1 MSEEMNDYGHLYKG
15 ELFKKLFP
23 HFSDHQKEAAKALS
37 RRILG
42 RCGVDIGMPHIDWI
56 IDLGCG
62 DGTLTIE
69 LAKLTNK
76 AVQFI
81 GIDCSADAI
90 RQASQRGA
98 EMANVSFQ
106 ASNGS
111 FADLFATLKNGD
123 KLVDWKRA
131 ALVCL
136 SHTWLHLDQNDIL
149 EAVKKHRPA
158 LLVIDFFHTWD
169 SAVTRLSGGH
179 TSEVLEFGRSLND
192 AGTPNCNGTYWLKTV
207 PSKTAGKVT
216 RGLWKEVAIS
226 AAEPV
231 SNGKWQF
238 ETDQHALTT
247 GYLLGEPPK
256 DGETCSLED
265 AHKQGTITSESGCDY
280 IVRKQIRHPSG
291 WGEMHTYA
299 LVPRDDWAKHVNQ
312 SYFEVVKK
320 IVSHLFVSPAS
331 KGRYDNLWDL
341 LKLYNVTNTS
351 ESSIEINNNR
361 AAMITLPFDPHTNFA
376 RIVGLSAKCGDEK
389 ISKYDLILEMPS
401 DEQIRFPTAYSLFH
415 TSEGRTSSPQAFPL
429 EWAPDYD
436 SSWVDKEFAKLENRL
451 LGLTDADDS
460 KIKQDKEIGFFLLPV
475 YFGSLPLFTLVLRFP
490 AVFPPQS
497 TEFQVYFSALA
508 NLHSEIKVA
517 LDDDFIRTDLLCPWI
532 AASLDA
538 LDACKKEM
546 SLPEKVNI
554 LENMLFGSIAK
565 VEGPRNYKAAGI
577 MRDGGVLGKDWKSWI
592 LGIPSYPI
600 KKLRS
605 VEAENTRLWNLWEQE
620 KKRVLLDPDLLISS
634 WFQAGDFFSP
644 LDGTDD
650 GPHDNW
656 ECKTHLP
663 RLRRMFE
670 LVGVECTAQSSPV
683 DDSWLQ
689 AALSELSKEIAKEEK
704 VDAKGYFGGAHTH
717 FLFKWMM
724 AQFDLLVF
732 TKDSCQSGIQCY
744 PKAVADKKD
753 CSRNEVF
760 LRLKSVFCKS
770 LGNTGERVRFGLQR
784 LHCLLSAATP
794 SPSILEGL
802 TTYNPLVTNALE
814 SRFWSDDDP
823 SRCISEFVFALG
835 SLKKSTVSILEK
847 VKIDPAHTGTGVSIS
862 ISTRLSSNG
871 GGTECDRVRRA
882 FSDLEKLCED
892 KVLTICPPSW
902 TDTSQFT
909 LKFSV
914 TGIETGIT
922 FNTPQP

>member
-1 MSEEMNDYGHLYKG
+1 MNDYGHLYEG

-37 RRILG
+37 RRILA

-69 LAKLTNK
+69 LAKLTNE

-81 GIDCSADAI
+81 GIDCSSDAI
-90 RQASQRGA
+90 SQACRRGDG
-98 EMANVSFQ
+98 MDNVSFL
-106 ASNGS
+106 ASTGS
-111 FADLFATLKNGD
+111 FTDLFATLRIAD

-136 SHTWLHLDQNDIL
+136 SHTWLHLDQDDIL

-169 SAVTRLSGGH
+169 SVVTRVSQGL
-179 TSEVLEFGRSLND
+179 TSEVLESGRSLND
-192 AGTPNCNGTYWLKTV
+192 APCFTGTYWLKTV
-207 PSKTAGKVT
+207 QSKTAGKVT

-226 AAEPV
+226 ADQTD
-231 SNGKWQF
+231 SNGNWQF
-238 ETDQHALTT
+238 KTDQHALTT
-247 GYLLGEPPK
+247 ANLMGEPPK
-256 DGETCSLED
+256 DGELRSLDE

-320 IVSHLFVSPAS
+320 IVAQLFIIPAS
-331 KGRYDNLWDL
+331 KGRYNNLWDL

-351 ESSIEINNNR
+351 EISNEINDNR
-361 AAMITLPFDPHTNFA
+361 AALITLPFDPHTNFA
-376 RIVGLSAKCGDEK
+376 RIVGLSDKCGDEE
-389 ISKYDLILEMPS
+389 ISKYDLILEMPT

-429 EWAPDYD
+429 EWAPDYEHA
-436 SSWVDKEFAKLENRL
+436 WVDKEFAKLENRL
-451 LGLTDADDS
+451 LGLTDAEGNE
-460 KIKQDKEIGFFLLPV
+460 IKQDKELGYFLLPV

-490 AVFPPQS
+490 TVFPPQS

-508 NLHSEIKVA
+508 NLHSEVKVA
-517 LDDDFIRTDLLCPWI
+517 LDDELIRTELLRPWI

-546 SLPEKVNI
+546 SLPEKVSI

-565 VEGPRNYKAAGI
+565 GEGPRNFKAAGI
-577 MRDGGVLGKDWKSWI
+577 TRDGGVLGKDWKSWV

-605 VEAENTRLWNLWEQE
+605 VEAENTRLWTLWEQE
-620 KKRVLLDPDLLISS
+620 KRRVLLDPDLLISS

-670 LVGVECTAQSSPV
+670 LVGIQSAAD
-683 DDSWLQ
+683 DDSWLRTAISKLESDSCNP
-689 AALSELSKEIAKEEK
+689 AAER
-704 VDAKGYFGGAHTH
+704 YFGRVHGH
-717 FLFKWMM
+717 FLFTWMM
-724 AQFDLLVF
+724 NQCKLLES
-732 TKDSCQSGIQCY
+732 TKSSCQFKDQCD
-744 PKAVADKKD
+744 PQVAADKTK

-784 LHCLLSAATP
+784 LHCLLSAALWDSGVTLDVT
-794 SPSILEGL
+794 SIKEITLGQIM
-802 TTYNPLVTNALE
+802 E
-814 SRFWSDDDP
+814 SKVWSINDP
-823 SRCISEFVFALG
+823 SMCLAAFIAALRQLG
-835 SLKKSTVSILEK
+835 KLNA
-847 VKIDPAHTGTGVSIS
+847 VKIECSKNAKKASIS
-862 ISTRLSSNG
+862 ITGKLSANG
-871 GGTECDRVRRA
+871 GGSECDRVKKA
-882 FSDLEKLCED
+882 FDALLLMHNQRVLELEPTTWSDAD
-892 KVLTICPPSW
+892 AFQVTFGVAKVEA
-902 TDTSQFT
+902 
-909 LKFSV
+909 
-914 TGIETGIT
+914 GIEFTYT
-922 FNTPQP
+922 KP